1 MTKPDLT
8 NPATIADLPARQ
20 APYWIVLE
28 YSRHLGVHRKPSGK
42 SFWVAR
48 VRTISGGYR
57 QRRLAP
63 CKPSHDGVSYNDA
76 IALAEAW
83 FTDPAIERIASKP
96 TPVGVNRTL
105 KYEKS
110 VEAFTIGDAMEDY
123 VEWKRI
129 AATRS
134 HFETNLSLINFHII
148 PRLGNVPLDGFTG
161 RRFAEFCRE
170 VLETPPKRGNQPVG
184 PRMSLEHLGA
194 EALRKR
200 KKTLNTLIGI
210 LRLALRMAWENGDT
224 DSERAWRCLRR
235 IPSADVPRQVFL
247 TRDQCR
253 SLISNCRGDLADLV
267 RGALFS
273 GCRVSELQRMRVQDV
288 GTHVFGIYIRP
299 SKNGR
304 GRYVI
309 LPEEGMNFFLSLIA
323 GKPEDEFVF
332 KMENG
337 TVWNGGHKHLF
348 REACNKAELPLEL
361 VFHGLRHTYASQLV
375 QAGTPLAIVAK
386 QLGHANTDT
395 VSRTY
400 GHLSYTSIETEI
412 HRRFAPIERDAHQ
425 DRSRMDR
432 LKRSLQGSP
441 PPVKETL
448 HWPISNFSMS
458 RVGRYQQV

>member
-1 MTKPDLT
+1 M
-8 NPATIADLPARQ
+8 
-20 APYWIVLE
+20 
-28 YSRHLGVHRKPSGK
+28 
-42 SFWVAR
+42 
-48 VRTISGGYR
+48 GY
-57 QRRLAP
+57 AEA
-63 CKPSHDGVSYNDA
+63 V
-76 IALAEAW
+76 ALADAW
-83 FTDPAIERIASKP
+83 FADPAIQRIASKP

-105 KYEKS
+105 RYKKC
-110 VEAFTIGDAMEDY
+110 VEAFTIGDAMKDY

-148 PRLGNVPLDGFTG
+148 PRLGHVPLNGFTG
-161 RRFAEFCRE
+161 RQFAEFCRDI
-170 VLETPPKRGNQPVG
+170 LETPPKRGNQPVG
-184 PRMSLEHLGA
+184 PRISLEDLDA

-210 LRLALRMAWENGDT
+210 LRLAFRMAWENGDT

-253 SLISNCRGDLADLV
+253 SLISNCRGDLRDLV
-267 RGALFS
+267 RGALYS

-288 GTHVFGIYIRP
+288 GSHVFGIYIRP

-309 LPEEGMNFFLSLIA
+309 LPEEGMDFYLSLIA
-323 GKPEDEFVF
+323 GKSEDEFVF
-332 KMENG
+332 RMENG
-337 TVWNGGHKHLF
+337 AAWRGGHKHLF
-348 REACNKAELPLEL
+348 REACKKADLPSGL

-400 GHLSYTSIETEI
+400 GHLSSRSIETEI
-412 HRRFAPIERDAHQ
+412 HKRFAPIEREASQ
-425 DRSRMDR
+425 GRIGVDR
-432 LKRSLQGSP
+432 LQRSLQGSP
-441 PPVKETL
+441 SPVEETL

-458 RVGRYQQV
+458 RVSRYQGV